1 MSDYPNTADD
11 WKGRLHRYAYEQSTE
26 VEGVILNDALK
37 WGDEQ
42 GIKRQLVR
50 RFLGS
55 AVWFKR
61 DIRNG
66 LLYIPIGKWHDAY
79 GAHGVKTGRRH
90 SKKSGES
97 ITYGL
102 TSILQ
107 IHGMMTAAELA
118 RWYRGHGGKRLRS
131 RQVGAFT
138 KRTTHIVARYNP
150 LSGVNEYCFHP

>member
-1 MSDYPNTADD
+1 MTEFPNTADD
-11 WKGRLHRYAYEQSTE
+11 WRGLLHRYAYGQTAQ
-26 VEGVILNDALK
+26 EGVLLHDALN

-42 GIKRQLVR
+42 GVKRYLVR

-66 LLYIPIGKWHDAY
+66 LLYTPVGKWHDAY
-79 GAHGVKTGRRH
+79 GAHGMKAGRKH

-97 ITYGL
+97 VAFAL
-102 TSILQ
+102 TSLLQ

-118 RWYRGHGGKRLRS
+118 LWYRGHGGKRLRP
-131 RQVGAFT
+131 RQAGAFA
-138 KRTTHIVARYNP
+138 KRTTHITARYNP
-150 LSGVNEYCFHP
+150 IGGVNEYRFRP

>member
-1 MSDYPNTADD
+1 MGGFPDTADD
-11 WKGRLHRYAYEQSTE
+11 WKCRLHKYSYEQS
-26 VEGVILNDALK
+26 GQDGIILNDALK

-42 GIKRQLVR
+42 GIPRQLVR

-55 AVWFKR
+55 LVWFKR

-79 GAHGVKTGRRH
+79 GAHGVKAGRKH

-97 ITYGL
+97 VAFAL
-102 TSILQ
+102 TSLLQ
-107 IHGMMTAAELA
+107 IHGTMTAAELA

-131 RQVGAFT
+131 RMVGAFA
-138 KRTTHIVARYNP
+138 KRTTHIVTRYNP
-150 LSGVNEYCFHP
+150 LNGVNEYSFCP